1 MDHNPYLNPWQKPE
15 PNQEAGKGKIEVPDE
30 LVNLVHQTR
39 ATPPSDYENQ
49 LGEAREQIFGEDV
62 AELKDIVTRL
72 NEIGVQA
79 PYGAAWTEDT
89 FCSEMKR
96 LGA

>member
-30 LVNLVHQTR
+30 IVNLVHQTR

-49 LGEAREQIFGEDV
+49 LGEALERIFGEDV
-62 AELKDIVTRL
+62 AELKDLQKALHRL
-72 NEIGVQA
+72 SGVSDEQYA
-79 PYGAAWTEDT
+79 
-89 FCSEMKR
+89 
-96 LGA
+96 

>member
-1 MDHNPYLNPWQKPE
+1 MDHNPYLKPWQKPE
-15 PNQEAGKGKIEVPDE
+15 PNHEAGKGIIEMPDE
-30 LVNLVHQTR
+30 IVNLVHQTR

-49 LGEAREQIFGEDV
+49 LGEALEQIFGEDV
-62 AELKDIVTRL
+62 VELKDIINRL
-72 NEIGVQA
+72 NEIGIQA